1 MEKKDIIELA
11 LGTLLTLLC
20 VAVTVL
26 VAHEGF
32 HYVFPLFLFTLWSLT
47 LLWRSWKHIGGRY
60 VPKLTEEEKLQENA
74 DEIVFSIPYSQ
85 KEFLKKTLFC
95 PSASTTKTW
104 TYLFITV
111 LLTYFAVEGY
121 ALFFTLVMLATQL
134 VRYGLSFRATYGE
147 FCEIHSNYRK
157 TNLLVIFNK
166 NGMLGAIPRL
176 STEKGQNIVYIYTA
190 FNDWAAI
197 REIIFY
203 KTYIEVNYSNNLKEY
218 LVADNH
224 TQLAQFKKMVNAYYR
239 QPHQVKNVLNLQNYP
254 AILKKICKSAIGVST
269 EEGNSFHLGES
280 YIAPIPSVPKNFR
293 WPVNHKLPLS
303 FLAQINCKDLAPF
316 DTENLLPK
324 DGMLYFFYEMKE
336 MLLNEQGN
344 QGCARVVYSNV
355 ANDQLFFHKES
366 TRIIDQNYLL
376 RQRKLRFHW
385 KNSMPNF
392 AEAGSMEPSIA
403 LSSQETFN
411 YTCWRFKKTQM
422 KSENTN
428 GEVAQFFGNPTFH
441 SRRELEIEDND
452 DMVLLMQL
460 TLHKEDFLAYHLGS
474 HNNGAQN
481 REFFNQWEELP
492 CQLYY
497 FIPRNDLKQ
506 LNFSNIRFVR
516 RSKNLDELALPDD
529 ISGAQNN

>member
-1 MEKKDIIELA
+1 MEKNDIIEIAVEILV
-11 LGTLLTLLC
+11 TLLC
-20 VAVTVL
+20 VAGMAL
-26 VAHEGF
+26 VAQQGF
-32 HYVFPLFLFTLWSLT
+32 SFFFPLFLLTIWSLA
-47 LLWRSWKHIGGRY
+47 LLWTSWKHISGKY
-60 VPKLTEEEKLQENA
+60 APKLTHEEKEVEMP
-74 DEIVFSIPYSQ
+74 DEIVFSMPFSE
-85 KEFLKKTLFC
+85 KEYLKKTLFY
-95 PSASTTKTW
+95 PTAARTKTW
-104 TYLFITV
+104 SYL
-111 LLTYFAVEGY
+111 LLTVYLGYLVINGY
-121 ALFFTLVMLATQL
+121 ALAFSIVMLIVQVL
-134 VRYGLSFRATYGE
+134 LFGLWVRMNFNAFRKKHNDYK
-147 FCEIHSNYRK
+147 K

-197 REIIFY
+197 REIVFY
-203 KTYIEVNYSNNLKEY
+203 KTHIEVNYSNNLKEY

-224 TQLAQFKKMVNAYYR
+224 TQLVQFKKMVNAYYR

-460 TLHKEDFLAYHLGS
+460 TLYKEDFLAYHLGS
-474 HNNGAQN
+474 RNNGAQN

-529 ISGAQNN
+529 ISGVQNN